1 MDLFDGSLV
10 HQGIRVLWIA
20 LVPMF
25 LIPVVGF
32 VMALVQGMMGARE
45 ESLLYA
51 VRAIAAVA
59 VVFVFGVAVSESV
72 RDLLLLVL
80 R

>member
-1 MDLFDGSLV
+1 MDLFDGSV
-10 HQGIRVLWIA
+10 IHQSVRVLWIA
-20 LVPMF
+20 LVPMLF
-25 LIPVVGF
+25 IPIVGF

-59 VVFVFGVAVSESV
+59 VVFAFGVTVSESV